1 MTGVDQPSRPRRWW
15 PVGLASA
22 AAAALL
28 GAVLP
33 TTLLS
38 GPDAGPPAPAA
49 SPRPGDPPAVLA
61 RWLGERI
68 GAELHRQAGA
78 LLRGDEA
85 AWLAVAEPPAQ
96 PDLRRRYAALR
107 AMQVSVWQAEPV
119 GVPEP
124 VDGQP
129 GQWQLRVVHRHCFVD
144 PDCLPAP
151 VQVQTRWRLVAGV
164 PRLLAVDPVG
174 GTTGSRPWEVSELA
188 VTVGERTL
196 VATTPA
202 LRGQLPAL
210 LRDAEEAARTAD
222 RYAVGTPPTRY
233 VVYYAGAGE
242 WRRWFGGGRAG
253 WTAGYAVSTGGRH
266 EVVLNSVGLRDG
278 FVDDLLRHEL
288 THVATLPVRDPS
300 ADETWWLVEGLA
312 ELAGAGGRPVARYQ
326 ELPQVRRLVTGD
338 WNGRLDGAAPPAG
351 AGADRVAAGYG
362 VGYLAVRHL
371 ALRYGEQ
378 ALVAFVRAVL
388 HDRRTL
394 DEAARRAFGGHW
406 AVLHEECVAAVRVAV
421 AGD

>member
-1 MTGVDQPSRPRRWW
+1 MTGADQVSRPRRWW
-15 PVGLASA
+15 PLVVALAA
-22 AAAALL
+22 VAALL

-33 TTLLS
+33 TALLA
-38 GPDAGPPAPAA
+38 GPDAGSPEPAA
-49 SPRPGDPPAVLA
+49 SPRPGDPPAVAA
-61 RWLGERI
+61 RWLGQRI
-68 GAELHRQAGA
+68 GEELDRQAGA

-85 AWLAVAEPPAQ
+85 GWLAVAAPAAL

-107 AMQVSVWQAEPV
+107 AMRISVWQAEPV

-144 PDCLPAP
+144 PDCPPAR
-151 VQVQTRWRLVAGV
+151 VQVETRWRAVDGV

-174 GTTGSRPWEVSELA
+174 GTTGNRPWEVSELA
-188 VTVGERTL
+188 VTVGDRTL

-202 LRGQLPAL
+202 LRGRLPVL
-210 LRDAEEAARTAD
+210 LRAAEEAARTAD
-222 RYAVGTPPTRY
+222 RYAVGAPPARY

-242 WRRWFGGGRAG
+242 WRRWFGGGRAE

-266 EVVLNSVGLRDG
+266 EVVLNSVGLRDS
-278 FVDDLLRHEL
+278 FADDLLRHEL
-288 THVATLPVRDPS
+288 THVASLPSRDSS

-326 ELPQVRRLVTGD
+326 ELPEVRRLVTGD
-338 WNGRLDGAAPPAG
+338 WNGRLDGVAPAAG

-362 VGYLAVRHL
+362 IGYLAVRHL

-378 ALVAFVRAVL
+378 RLVRFVREVL
-388 HDRRTL
+388 HERRTL
-394 DEAARRAFGGHW
+394 DEAARRAFGEQW
-406 AVLHEECVAAVRVAV
+406 AVLHEECAAAVRAAV
-421 AGD
+421 A